1 MSLGLGRSLR
11 RQAGLSPWVSIVPLW
26 APPRPHTMLVCEGL
40 CPSPHTSVGVGVLGW
55 IWALL
60 RWPNCLPLSMPVRVD

>member
-26 APPRPHTMLVCEGL
+26 APPRPHTMLVSEGL
-40 CPSPHTSVGVGVLGW
+40 CPSPSPDT
-55 IWALL
+55 
-60 RWPNCLPLSMPVRVD
+60 RWEWESWGGFGPC